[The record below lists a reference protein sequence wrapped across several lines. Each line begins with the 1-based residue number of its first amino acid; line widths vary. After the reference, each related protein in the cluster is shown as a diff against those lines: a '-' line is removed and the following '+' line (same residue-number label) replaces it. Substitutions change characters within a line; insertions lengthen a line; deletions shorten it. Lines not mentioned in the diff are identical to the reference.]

1 MTIDSNFIAGQVL
14 TADELNADFAR
25 AASEADG
32 FFLANATGGSA
43 SATLSAANI
52 NGIYIVSGTSG
63 PVTITLAL
71 ANIKVA
77 GHATQVIRN
86 SSSYVVNVAV
96 QSGDNLDSQ
105 VTAIQPGQSAAYV
118 SNGDTTWYELWNEAG
133 TPSLV
138 TNLAYAA
145 TNSSSTAGTTAGTV
159 NMYMPQ
165 QGDGKTVI
173 LTFNGYENDTTTN
186 QTINFPVAFSVA
198 PLVVGN
204 NTGLTLTASTTGITI
219 TAPDVTTTYSGTAA
233 IMGD

>member
-14 TADELNADFAR
+14 TADELNSDFAQ

-43 SATLSAANI
+43 SATLGAANI
-52 NGIYIVSGTSG
+52 NGIYTVNGTSG
-63 PVTITLAL
+63 PVTITLAP
-71 ANIKVA
+71 ANIKIA

-86 SSSYVVNVAV
+86 SSSYVVNIAV

-105 VTAIQPGQSAAYV
+105 VTAIQPFQSAAYV
-118 SNGDTTWYELWNEAG
+118 SDGNTYWHELWNEAG

-145 TNSSSTAGTTAGTV
+145 TNSTSTAGTTAGTV
-159 NMYMPQ
+159 DLFMPQ
-165 QGDGKTVI
+165 QGNGKTVI

-186 QTINFPVAFSVA
+186 QTINFPVAFSTV
-198 PLVVGN
+198 PLVLGN
-204 NTGLTLTASTTGITI
+204 DTGLTLTASTTGITI

-233 IMGD
+233 IMGN